1 MRSRRDQVQAH
12 AYVLGRL
19 SSAMVHGEPD
29 AFEPPMRRTTTGAFG
44 GLMIGALG
52 VAAFLIASKAV
63 SLTAWDLIVVPQT
76 GARYIYTGAEL
87 LPVLNWSSARL
98 LLGGSPKVQNVSAS
112 ALASVPQGTPLG
124 IVGAPDAL
132 PSAAAINQGDW
143 LICARSSGAQPRVAV
158 VIGASPPAEPVA
170 PGQAVL
176 VAADGSRYLLWH
188 GERLRL
194 DATWIAQALGL
205 GQAPVTQVS
214 QVWLDT
220 VPAGPDLRPISLPG
234 VGSPGPALGAQQ
246 TRVGEVLQVHNV
258 GTPTALYLVERG
270 GVAPITATQA
280 AVELTSS
287 ATAAAYPGA
296 VAGPVTVSPAAIADA
311 PAGNESLSDGAG
323 VPASAPRDYL
333 PPAGDVPCAA
343 YPGTGM
349 ASPSLIWT
357 VSPGG
362 SAPAASAP
370 GVSSGAATAN
380 LLSVAADNGALV
392 QPQPASGSELFL
404 VTSDGVKFP
413 VPTSSEV
420 TALGY
425 QSSEAARLPAAV
437 LALLPTGPSL
447 DLAPLQG

>member
-52 VAAFLIASKAV
+52 VAAFLIWALISPIKPAAASKAV

-214 QVWLDT
+214 QVWLDWVT
-220 VPAGPDLRPISLPG
+220 GAWPVPICGRSRCPEWAARDPRLARSRPGSVKFSRYIMWGLPLRCIS
-234 VGSPGPALGAQQ
+234 S
-246 TRVGEVLQVHNV
+246 N
-258 GTPTALYLVERG
+258 
-270 GVAPITATQA
+270 
-280 AVELTSS
+280 
-287 ATAAAYPGA
+287 AAA
-296 VAGPVTVSPAAIADA
+296 SRR
-311 PAGNESLSDGAG
+311 SQL
-323 VPASAPRDYL
+323 PR
-333 PPAGDVPCAA
+333 PR
-343 YPGTGM
+343 
-349 ASPSLIWT
+349 W
-357 VSPGG
+357 
-362 SAPAASAP
+362 
-370 GVSSGAATAN
+370 N
-380 LLSVAADNGALV
+380 
-392 QPQPASGSELFL
+392 
-404 VTSDGVKFP
+404 
-413 VPTSSEV
+413 
-420 TALGY
+420 
-425 QSSEAARLPAAV
+425 
-437 LALLPTGPSL
+437 
-447 DLAPLQG
+447 